1 MTTPSVVSLA
11 IIVCVVANPISKLS
25 AQKTAQQ
32 RSTLSGVYSAEQ
44 ATRGSDLYAGRCKSC
59 HTAASHTGVTF
70 EKLWSGHSLLD
81 LFGFISTQMP
91 KNEPGSLA
99 PEEYADVLAYLLKL
113 NEMPA
118 GPAELEPDTVVLKT
132 IRIETHTSAAKPQD
146 R

>member
-1 MTTPSVVSLA
+1 MKSLYLIGLILLA
-11 IIVCVVANPISKLS
+11 LS
-25 AQKTAQQ
+25 AARAQKTAPQ

-59 HTAASHTGVTF
+59 HAAASHTGVTF
-70 EKLWSGHSLLD
+70 EKLWSGHSLAD

-99 PEEYADVLAYLLKL
+99 PEEYADVLAYILKL
-113 NEMPA
+113 NDMPT
-118 GPAELEPDTVVLKT
+118 GSSELEPDTILLKA
-132 IRIETHTSAAKPQD
+132 IRIETHAVSSKPEH